1 MAMAN
6 RAGQFI
12 TFPTDG
18 RRIPCIKEGLMDVTG
33 FPNDL
38 GCVDGSLIPIKAPS
52 SREDIYV
59 YRKGFHALNVQGIC
73 ESQNNFVN
81 LVVKFPGSARNAFIW
96 SQCGVQEFISENQ
109 EPGYLLGDQAYL
121 SKPFLLTPARDP
133 GRGAEE
139 AYNRLHQRTGRLIED
154 TLGRRK
160 CR

>member
-1 MAMAN
+1 MAVAN

-33 FPNDL
+33 LPNDL
-38 GCVDGSLIPIKAPS
+38 GCVDGSLIPTKARS
-52 SREDIYV
+52 SREDIHV
-59 YRKGFHALNVQGIC
+59 C
-73 ESQNNFVN
+73 
-81 LVVKFPGSARNAFIW
+81 RNDAFIW

-109 EPGYLLGDQAYL
+109 EPGYLLGDHAYL
-121 SKPFLLTPARDP
+121 LKPFLLTPARDP

-154 TLGRRK
+154 TFGRRK

>member
-1 MAMAN
+1 MAVAN

-18 RRIPCIKEGLMDVTG
+18 RRISCIKEGLMDVTG

-38 GCVDGSLIPIKAPS
+38 GCVDGSPIPTKARS

-59 YRKGFHALNVQGIC
+59 CRKVFHALNVQGIC
-73 ESQNNFVN
+73 DSQNNFVK
-81 LVVKFPGSARNAFIW
+81 LVVEFPGSAHDAFIW
-96 SQCGVQEFISENQ
+96 SQCGVQECISENQ

-121 SKPFLLTPARDP
+121 LKPFLLTPARDP

-154 TLGRRK
+154 TFGRRK